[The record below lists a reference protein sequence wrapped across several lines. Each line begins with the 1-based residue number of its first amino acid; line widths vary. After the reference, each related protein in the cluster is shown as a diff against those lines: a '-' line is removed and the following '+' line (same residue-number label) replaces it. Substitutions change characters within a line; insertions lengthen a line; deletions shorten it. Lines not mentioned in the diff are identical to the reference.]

1 MSITDTIVTGRY
13 GVQESNP
20 FTAEVQAVRDAI
32 DYANPVDLADRALVR
47 ITRLR
52 LLTDPGCPVYDV
64 SYCYGALAD
73 GTPVLVRLPEYQFP
87 KRGVQR
93 ALVAMC
99 KEAGRYG
106 KGLGILDPEVVSI
119 LR

>member
-1 MSITDTIVTGRY
+1 MGITDQLVTGRY

-20 FTAEVQAVRDAI
+20 FTAELQAVRDAMRGS
-32 DYANPVDLADRALVR
+32 APVDLADRALVR

-52 LLTDPGCPVYDV
+52 LLTDPGCPIYDL
-64 SYCYGALAD
+64 SYCYGELAD
-73 GTPVLVRLPEYQFP
+73 GTPVRVRLPQHQFP
-87 KRGVQR
+87 KRGVER

-106 KGLGILDPEVVSI
+106 KGLGILNPDVVSI